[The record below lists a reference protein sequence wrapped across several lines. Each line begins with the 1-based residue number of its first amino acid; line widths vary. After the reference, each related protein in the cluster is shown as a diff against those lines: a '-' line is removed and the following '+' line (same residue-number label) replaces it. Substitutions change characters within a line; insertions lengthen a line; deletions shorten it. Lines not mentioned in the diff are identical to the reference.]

1 MLVIGEDDVQ
11 TLAQTIGEVG
21 VEVAVSMS
29 PVAIVERVRP
39 AIGGEVLADHRR
51 SHGSW
56 PEVQTIG
63 VSVLSC
69 RWCSPSA

>member
-1 MLVIGEDDVQ
+1 MEFVTLEVLVIGEDDVQ

-39 AIGGEVLADHRR
+39 AGE
-51 SHGSW
+51 
-56 PEVQTIG
+56 
-63 VSVLSC
+63 
-69 RWCSPSA
+69 

>member
-1 MLVIGEDDVQ
+1 MEFVTLEVLVIGEDDVQ

-21 VEVAVSMS
+21 VEVSVSMS

-51 SHGSW
+51 ERVEL
-56 PEVQTIG
+56 PLVQSIS
-63 VSVLSC
+63 VSGGM
-69 RWCSPSA
+69 